1 MSRQTSYIS
10 QSALIDQYLDK
21 EEKIVNKLIKESNI
35 KPSGF
40 YNYDE
45 EFIKINKEIYVWM
58 TIIDSYTRLIINDQ
72 IIRREEFTKET
83 IKKYFKESLKD

>member
-21 EEKIVNKLIKESNI
+21 EEKRVNKLIKKLNI

-45 EFIKINKEIYVWM
+45 EFIKINKEIYVRM